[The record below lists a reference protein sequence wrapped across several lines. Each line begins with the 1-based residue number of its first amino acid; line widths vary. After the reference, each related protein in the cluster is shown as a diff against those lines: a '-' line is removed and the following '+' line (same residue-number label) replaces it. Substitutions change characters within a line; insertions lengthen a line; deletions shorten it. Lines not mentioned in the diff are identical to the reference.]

1 MTLNATNGRAD
12 GTDQRRF
19 SRDLQVPERLT
30 TQVAGRPQRELE
42 PEGVGVVLEAE
53 HPRMS
58 LRGVVRDDAR
68 TRQEFLAP
76 TTRTTNDQ

>member
-1 MTLNATNGRAD
+1 MTLNATDGRAD

-30 TQVAGRPQRELE
+30 TQVAGRPQLE

-53 HPRMS
+53 HLCMT

-68 TRQEFLAP
+68 TRHDFLAP